1 VDLFLSFAMHPLE
14 CYRLLGL
21 PRNATIDDVKVAYR
35 RLARK
40 YHPDTNRDDP
50 YAAEKFQR
58 VQEAYKIL
66 KDHEGKPLPP
76 MPQPNTQP
84 PRQSPPQVKVKV
96 EPKTNPSHP
105 KQTAQGK
112 TNAKAT
118 PIQDPETKLKLDM
131 INRVREL
138 LRQKKYLVAIPLMEG
153 MNGRFPNTPEVIHWQ
168 AVVYYRY
175 GNELIL
181 QGKLRQ
187 AEIFLQKALN
197 TDPANRELCFECK
210 RDLERIQMQ
219 KPKEG

>member
-1 VDLFLSFAMHPLE
+1 MHPLE

-21 PRNATIDDVKVAYR
+21 PRNATLDDIKVAYR

-50 YAAEKFQR
+50 NAAEKFQR
-58 VQEAYKIL
+58 VQEAYRIL
-66 KDHEGKPLPP
+66 KDSDGKPLPP
-76 MPQPNTQP
+76 MPQPTAP
-84 PRQSPPQVKVKV
+84 IKIKV
-96 EPKTNPSHP
+96 EPKPNHP
-105 KQTAQGK
+105 PRHHAPHHSAPPQDKTARG
-112 TNAKAT
+112 TTA
-118 PIQDPETKLKLDM
+118 PQDPETKLKLDM

-175 GNELIL
+175 GNELIV